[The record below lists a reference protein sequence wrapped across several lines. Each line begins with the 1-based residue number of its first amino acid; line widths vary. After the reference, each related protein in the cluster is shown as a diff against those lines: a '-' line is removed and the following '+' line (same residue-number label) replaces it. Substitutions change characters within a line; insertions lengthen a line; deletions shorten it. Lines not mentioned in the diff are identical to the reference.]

1 MSEDYFKT
9 LKIVAIIAVLIGI
22 IAAITYF
29 IYGFGLFWATFA
41 AGITIGLLMIIIIAL
56 LILSIYFWVRTFLL
70 KREIKNYK
78 NKLEYLEIE
87 LARCKSELNR
97 KRIHKSQEE

>member
-9 LKIVAIIAVLIGI
+9 LKLVAIIAVIIGI
-22 IAAITYF
+22 LAAIAYF

-41 AGITIGLLMIIIIAL
+41 AGITISLLMMIILAL
-56 LILSIYFWVRTFLL
+56 LILSIYLWVKTFLL

-78 NKLEYLEIE
+78 NKLEYLNIE

-97 KRIHKSQEE
+97 EYVHKSEEE